1 MLKNV
6 RSGDAYQ
13 ETDGAGPRGQ
23 EARSRWTRRAIT
35 LLLLLAVAATGTM
48 AYSARQQWWETILS
62 LAKR

>member
-6 RSGDAYQ
+6 RSGDADQ

-23 EARSRWTRRAIT
+23 KARPRWTGRAIT
-35 LLLLLAVAATGTM
+35 LLLLLAVAATGTL

-62 LAKR
+62 PTKR